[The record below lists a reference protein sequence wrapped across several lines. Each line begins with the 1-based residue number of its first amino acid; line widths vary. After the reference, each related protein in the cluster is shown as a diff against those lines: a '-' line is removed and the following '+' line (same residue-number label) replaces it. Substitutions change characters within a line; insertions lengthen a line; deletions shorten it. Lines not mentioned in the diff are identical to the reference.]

1 MFPFVKTTVSALFI
15 SALLTSAPVFADIV
29 ISGTRIIYDANKKDV
44 SVRLENKGNR
54 PLLVQNWLDTGD
66 DNADPSQIKVPFA
79 STPPVSRI
87 EPKRGQTIKIA
98 YTSAT
103 PLSSDR
109 ESVFWFNVLEVP
121 PKISNTPTDNNMLQ
135 LAFCTRIKLFYR
147 PSGLQGQSFEAPT
160 KIKWQVISQQ
170 GKAFIQANNPT
181 PYYVS
186 FNQISLDAN
195 GRKYS
200 VEASMVAPFAQ
211 AEFAVKG
218 LSNSV
223 STGKIT
229 YQAISDFGGMIDGSA
244 SL

>member
-135 LAFCTRIKLFYR
+135 LAFRTRIKLFYR